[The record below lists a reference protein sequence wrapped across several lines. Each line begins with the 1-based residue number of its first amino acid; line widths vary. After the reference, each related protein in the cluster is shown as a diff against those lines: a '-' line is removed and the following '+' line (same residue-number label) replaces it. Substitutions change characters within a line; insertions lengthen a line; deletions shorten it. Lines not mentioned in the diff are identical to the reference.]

1 MCYWEERYLKKG
13 CNFLNPYYLMVLL
26 SILFNKLPWGWKNA
40 GFVNGNGAEY
50 VRITGL
56 IFAAAP
62 PMVKA
67 PAAIEAEISQLQSVN
82 VDR

>member
-1 MCYWEERYLKKG
+1 MFYIYKKNYL
-13 CNFLNPYYLMVLL
+13 LTVLL
-26 SILFNKLPWGWKNA
+26 SIIFNKLPWGWKNA

-50 VRITGL
+50 VRLTGL
-56 IFAAAP
+56 IFEAAP

-82 VDR
+82 LDR

>member
-1 MCYWEERYLKKG
+1 MDK
-13 CNFLNPYYLMVLL
+13 

-82 VDR
+82 VAKNISWNIDR

>member
-1 MCYWEERYLKKG
+1 MFHIKKIYL
-13 CNFLNPYYLMVLL
+13 LMVLL
-26 SILFNKLPWGWKNA
+26 SILFKKLPWGWKNA

>member
-1 MCYWEERYLKKG
+1 MCIYEIIEKMFYQIISYL
-13 CNFLNPYYLMVLL
+13 LMVLL